1 MNEAF
6 IFDSIRSPRG
16 KNKNGSLSQITPV
29 DLLSK
34 LMLALEKKYQLD
46 TSLINDVIIGCV
58 MPVNDQGANIGKIA
72 AQYSGWDVDIPSM
85 QINRCC
91 GSGLEAVNLAAM
103 KIRSGWEDLIVSGG
117 IECMSRVP
125 IGADG
130 GPMAFETKVA
140 SRNNYVPQG
149 IGADLIATI
158 EGFTRQDLDAYAL
171 MSQQR
176 ASEAIKNKRFRSI
189 VPIYDQ
195 NELLLIAEDEHVRP
209 NTSLM
214 QLSKLKPAFEKIG
227 KNGYDEI
234 ALQKNIHIEEISH
247 LHTAGN
253 SSGIVDGASITL
265 VGSKR
270 NATSLG
276 LKPRARIL
284 SVATCSTDPTIML
297 EGPAPAT
304 KKALSMANLTI
315 DDIDLIEVNEA
326 FAAVVLKFMKEMN
339 IDNFDKINV
348 NGGSIALG
356 HPLGATG
363 SILLGTLMDELEER
377 DLSLGLVTLC
387 VAGGMGI
394 ATIIERVSKR

>member
-140 SRNNYVPQG
+140 SRTNYVPQG

-171 MSQQR
+171 MSQKR
-176 ASEAIKNKRFRSI
+176 ASEAIKNKRFRSL

-195 NELLLIAEDEHVRP
+195 NDLLLIAEDEHVRP

-234 ALQKNIHIEEISH
+234 ALQKYINIEEINH

-284 SVATCSTDPTIML
+284 SVATCSTDPIIML

-394 ATIIERVSKR
+394 ATIIERV

>member
-140 SRNNYVPQG
+140 SRTNYVPQG

-158 EGFTRQDLDAYAL
+158 EGFTRQNLDAYAL

-189 VPIYDQ
+189 IPIYDQ

-234 ALQKNIHIEEISH
+234 ALQKYIHIEEIIH

-394 ATIIERVSKR
+394 ATIIERV

>member
-140 SRNNYVPQG
+140 SRTNYVPQG

-158 EGFTRQDLDAYAL
+158 EGFTRQNLDAYAL
-171 MSQQR
+171 MSQKR
-176 ASEAIKNKRFRSI
+176 ASEAIKNKRFRSL

-234 ALQKNIHIEEISH
+234 ALQKYIHIEEISH

-394 ATIIERVSKR
+394 ATIIERV

>member
-103 KIRSGWEDLIVSGG
+103 KIRSGWENLIVSGG

-140 SRNNYVPQG
+140 SRTNYVPQG

-171 MSQQR
+171 MSQKR
-176 ASEAIKNKRFRSI
+176 ASEAIKNKRFRSL

-195 NELLLIAEDEHVRP
+195 NDLLLIAEDEHVRP

-234 ALQKNIHIEEISH
+234 ALQKYIHIEEISH

-394 ATIIERVSKR
+394 ATIIERV

>member
-6 IFDSIRSPRG
+6 IYDSIRSPRG

-140 SRNNYVPQG
+140 SRTNYVPQG

-158 EGFTRQDLDAYAL
+158 EGFTRRDLDAYAL
-171 MSQQR
+171 MSQKR
-176 ASEAIKNKRFRSI
+176 ASEAIKNKRFRSL

-195 NELLLIAEDEHVRP
+195 NDLLLIAEDEHVRP

-234 ALQKNIHIEEISH
+234 ALQKYIHIEEISH

-276 LKPRARIL
+276 LKPRAKIL

-394 ATIIERVSKR
+394 ATIIERV

>member
-46 TSLINDVIIGCV
+46 TSLIDDVIIGCV

-140 SRNNYVPQG
+140 SRTNYVPQG

-234 ALQKNIHIEEISH
+234 ALQKYTHIEKISH

-270 NATSLG
+270 NAIMLG

-394 ATIIERVSKR
+394 ATIIERV

>member
-91 GSGLEAVNLAAM
+91 GSGLEAINLAAM

-140 SRNNYVPQG
+140 SRTNYVPQG

-171 MSQQR
+171 MSQKR

-195 NELLLIAEDEHVRP
+195 NELLIIAEDEHVRL

-234 ALQKNIHIEEISH
+234 ALQKYIHIEEISH

-394 ATIIERVSKR
+394 ATIIERV

>member
-140 SRNNYVPQG
+140 SRTNYVPQG

-171 MSQQR
+171 MSQKR
-176 ASEAIKNKRFRSI
+176 ASEAIKNKRFRSL

-234 ALQKNIHIEEISH
+234 ALQKYIHIEEISH

-297 EGPAPAT
+297 EGPGPAT

-394 ATIIERVSKR
+394 ATIIERV

>member
-140 SRNNYVPQG
+140 SRTNYVPQG

-171 MSQQR
+171 MSQKR
-176 ASEAIKNKRFRSI
+176 AFEAIKNKRFRSLI
-189 VPIYDQ
+189 PIFDQ

-234 ALQKNIHIEEISH
+234 ALQKYIHIEEISH

-394 ATIIERVSKR
+394 ATIIERV

>member
-46 TSLINDVIIGCV
+46 TSLIDDVIIGCV

-140 SRNNYVPQG
+140 SRTNYVPQG

-176 ASEAIKNKRFRSI
+176 ASEAIKNKRFRSL

-195 NELLLIAEDEHVRP
+195 NDLLLIAEDEHVRP

-227 KNGYDEI
+227 KNGYDGI
-234 ALQKNIHIEEISH
+234 ALQKYIHIEEISH

-315 DDIDLIEVNEA
+315 DDIDLIDVNEA
-326 FAAVVLKFMKEMN
+326 FAVVVLKFMKEMN

-394 ATIIERVSKR
+394 ATIIERV

>member
-6 IFDSIRSPRG
+6 IYDSIRSPRG

-140 SRNNYVPQG
+140 SRTNYVPQG

-158 EGFTRQDLDAYAL
+158 EGFTRRDLDAYAL
-171 MSQQR
+171 MSQKR
-176 ASEAIKNKRFRSI
+176 ASEAIKNKRFRSL

-195 NELLLIAEDEHVRP
+195 NDLLLIAEDEHVRP

-234 ALQKNIHIEEISH
+234 ALQKYIHIEEISH

-394 ATIIERVSKR
+394 ATIIERV

>member
-140 SRNNYVPQG
+140 SRTNYVPQG

-171 MSQQR
+171 MSQKR
-176 ASEAIKNKRFRSI
+176 ASEAIKNKRFRSM

-234 ALQKNIHIEEISH
+234 ALQKYIHIEEISH

-394 ATIIERVSKR
+394 ATIIERV

>member
-6 IFDSIRSPRG
+6 IYDSIRSPRG

-72 AQYSGWDVDIPSM
+72 AQYSGWDVDIPSI

-103 KIRSGWEDLIVSGG
+103 KIRSGWENLIVSGG

-140 SRNNYVPQG
+140 SRTNYVPQG

-158 EGFTRQDLDAYAL
+158 EGFTRRDLDAYAL
-171 MSQQR
+171 MSQKR
-176 ASEAIKNKRFRSI
+176 ASEAIKNKRFRSL

-195 NELLLIAEDEHVRP
+195 NDLLLIAEDEHVRP

-234 ALQKNIHIEEISH
+234 ALQKYIHIEEISH

-394 ATIIERVSKR
+394 ATIIERV

>member
-46 TSLINDVIIGCV
+46 TSLIDDVIIGCV

-125 IGADG
+125 IGSDG
-130 GPMAFETKVA
+130 GPMAFETKVS
-140 SRNNYVPQG
+140 SRTNYVPQG

-171 MSQQR
+171 MSQKR
-176 ASEAIKNKRFRSI
+176 ASEAIKNKRFRSL

-195 NELLLIAEDEHVRP
+195 NDLLLIAEDEHVRP

-227 KNGYDEI
+227 KNGYDQI
-234 ALQKNIHIEEISH
+234 ALQKYIHIEEISH

-394 ATIIERVSKR
+394 ATIIERV

>member
-140 SRNNYVPQG
+140 SRTNYVPQG

-171 MSQQR
+171 MSQKR
-176 ASEAIKNKRFRSI
+176 ASEAIKNKRFRSL

-234 ALQKNIHIEEISH
+234 ALQKYIHIEEISH

-377 DLSLGLVTLC
+377 DLSLGLVILC

-394 ATIIERVSKR
+394 ATIIERV

>member
-16 KNKNGSLSQITPV
+16 KNKNGSLSQLTPV

-46 TSLINDVIIGCV
+46 TSLIDDVIVGCV

-103 KIRSGWEDLIVSGG
+103 KIRSGWEELIVSGG

-130 GPMAFETKVA
+130 GPMAFETKVS
-140 SRNNYVPQG
+140 SRTNYVPQG

-171 MSQQR
+171 MSQER
-176 ASEAIKNKRFRSI
+176 AYQAIKNKRFRSM

-234 ALQKNIHIEEISH
+234 ALQKHIQIEEISH

-265 VGSKR
+265 IGSKR
-270 NATSLG
+270 NAALLG
-276 LKPRARIL
+276 LKPRAKIL
-284 SVATCSTDPTIML
+284 SAATCSTDPTIML

-315 DDIDLIEVNEA
+315 DDIDLIELNEA

-394 ATIIERVSKR
+394 ATIIERV

>member
-16 KNKNGSLSQITPV
+16 KNKNGSLSQLTPV

-34 LMLALEKKYQLD
+34 LMLTLEKKYQLD
-46 TSLINDVIIGCV
+46 SSLIDDVIIGCV

-72 AQYSGWDVDIPSM
+72 TQYSGWDVNIPSM

-130 GPMAFETKVA
+130 GPMAFETKV
-140 SRNNYVPQG
+140 STRTNYVPQG

-158 EGFTRQDLDAYAL
+158 EGFTRQDLDVYAF
-171 MSQQR
+171 MSQKR
-176 ASEAIKNKRFRSI
+176 ASEAIKNKRFRSM

-234 ALQKNIHIEEISH
+234 ALQKYIHIEKISH

-265 VGSKR
+265 VGSKI
-270 NATSLG
+270 NEASLG

-284 SVATCSTDPTIML
+284 SAATCSTDPTIML

-363 SILLGTLMDELEER
+363 SILLGTVMDELEER

-394 ATIIERVSKR
+394 ATIIERV

>member
-140 SRNNYVPQG
+140 SRTNYVPQG

-171 MSQQR
+171 MSQKR
-176 ASEAIKNKRFRSI
+176 ASEAIKNKRFRSL

-195 NELLLIAEDEHVRP
+195 NDLLLIAEDEHVRP

-234 ALQKNIHIEEISH
+234 ALQKYIHIEEISH

-394 ATIIERVSKR
+394 ATIIERV

>member
-140 SRNNYVPQG
+140 SRTNYVPQG

-158 EGFTRQDLDAYAL
+158 EGFTRRDLDAYAL
-171 MSQQR
+171 MSQKR
-176 ASEAIKNKRFRSI
+176 ASEAIKNKSFRSL

-227 KNGYDEI
+227 KKGYDEI
-234 ALQKNIHIEEISH
+234 ALQKYIHIEEISH

-284 SVATCSTDPTIML
+284 SVAACSTDPTIML

-394 ATIIERVSKR
+394 ATIIERV

>member
-140 SRNNYVPQG
+140 SRTNYVPQG

-171 MSQQR
+171 MSQKR
-176 ASEAIKNKRFRSI
+176 ASEAIKNKRFRSL

-214 QLSKLKPAFEKIG
+214 QLSELKPAFEKIG

-234 ALQKNIHIEEISH
+234 ALQKYIHIEEISH

-394 ATIIERVSKR
+394 ATIIERV

>member
-140 SRNNYVPQG
+140 SRINYVPQG

-171 MSQQR
+171 MSQKR
-176 ASEAIKNKRFRSI
+176 ASEAIKNKRFRSL

-195 NELLLIAEDEHVRP
+195 NDLLLIAEDEHVRP

-234 ALQKNIHIEEISH
+234 ALQKYIHIEEISH

-265 VGSKR
+265 VGSKI
-270 NATSLG
+270 NVNSLG

-348 NGGSIALG
+348 NGGSISLG

-394 ATIIERVSKR
+394 ATIIERV

>member
-140 SRNNYVPQG
+140 SRTNYVPQG

-171 MSQQR
+171 MSQKR

-195 NELLLIAEDEHVRP
+195 NDLLLIAEDEHVRP

-234 ALQKNIHIEEISH
+234 ALQKYIHIEEISH

-394 ATIIERVSKR
+394 ATIIERV

>member
-140 SRNNYVPQG
+140 SRTNYVPQG

-189 VPIYDQ
+189 VPIFDQ

-214 QLSKLKPAFEKIG
+214 QLNKLKPAFEKIG

-234 ALQKNIHIEEISH
+234 ALQKYIHIEEISH

-394 ATIIERVSKR
+394 ATIIERV

>member
-103 KIRSGWEDLIVSGG
+103 KIRSGWENLIVSGG

-140 SRNNYVPQG
+140 SRTNYVPQG

-171 MSQQR
+171 MSQKR
-176 ASEAIKNKRFRSI
+176 ASEAIKNKRFRSLI
-189 VPIYDQ
+189 PIYDQ

-234 ALQKNIHIEEISH
+234 ALQKYIHIEEISH

-315 DDIDLIEVNEA
+315 DDIDLIEINEA
-326 FAAVVLKFMKEMN
+326 FAAVVLKFVKEMN

-394 ATIIERVSKR
+394 ATIIERV

>member
-6 IFDSIRSPRG
+6 IYDSIRSPRG

-140 SRNNYVPQG
+140 SRTNYVPQG

-158 EGFTRQDLDAYAL
+158 EGFTRRDLDAYAL
-171 MSQQR
+171 MSQKR
-176 ASEAIKNKRFRSI
+176 ASEAIKNKRFRSL

-195 NELLLIAEDEHVRP
+195 NKLLLIAEDEHVRP

-234 ALQKNIHIEEISH
+234 ALQKYIHIEEISH

-394 ATIIERVSKR
+394 ATIIERV

>member
-46 TSLINDVIIGCV
+46 TSLIDDVIIGCV

-140 SRNNYVPQG
+140 SRTNYVPQG

-171 MSQQR
+171 MSQKR
-176 ASEAIKNKRFRSI
+176 ASKAIKNKRFRSL

-195 NELLLIAEDEHVRP
+195 NDLLLIAEDEHVRP

-234 ALQKNIHIEEISH
+234 AIQKYIHIEEISH

-394 ATIIERVSKR
+394 ATIIERV

>member
-6 IFDSIRSPRG
+6 IYDSIRSPRG

-140 SRNNYVPQG
+140 SRTNYVPQG

-171 MSQQR
+171 MSQKR
-176 ASEAIKNKRFRSI
+176 ASEAIKNKRFRSL

-195 NELLLIAEDEHVRP
+195 NDLLLIAEDEHVRP

-234 ALQKNIHIEEISH
+234 ALQKYIHIEEISH

-304 KKALSMANLTI
+304 KKALSMTNLTI

-394 ATIIERVSKR
+394 ATIIERV

>member
-16 KNKNGSLSQITPV
+16 KNKNGSLSQLTPV

-34 LMLALEKKYQLD
+34 LMLTLEKKYQLD
-46 TSLINDVIIGCV
+46 TSLIDDVIIGCV

-72 AQYSGWDVDIPSM
+72 AQYSGWNTDVPSM

-91 GSGLEAVNLAAM
+91 GSGLEAVNLGAM

-130 GPMAFETKVA
+130 GPMAFETKVS
-140 SRNNYVPQG
+140 SRTNYVPQG

-158 EGFTRQDLDAYAL
+158 EGFTRQDLDTYAF
-171 MSQQR
+171 MSQER
-176 ASEAIKNKRFRSI
+176 ASEAIKNKRFRSM

-234 ALQKNIHIEEISH
+234 ALQKYINIEEISH

-270 NATSLG
+270 NAASHG

-284 SVATCSTDPTIML
+284 SAATCSTDPTIML

-394 ATIIERVSKR
+394 ATIIERV